1 MRKDYDDD
9 WSFEPPPKSLF
20 VWREFS
26 SKKTHT
32 SCLREKREKRERKK
46 RAVHRKRSAKKKNE
60 KTRSRHSLF
69 CEVSLK
75 KRKEKEVLFY
85 CSQTVVKLFRK
96 VHSQRAYFL
105 SSFIVPRTHTH
116 PTTPNTHTRRMTDSK
131 RSNAAGEK
139 YALRGIYG
147 SEPYWPQ
154 EKLKICVTGAGGFIG
169 ET

>member
-1 MRKDYDDD
+1 MMIGALSRRQKVYLCGEN
-9 WSFEPPPKSLF
+9 S
-20 VWREFS
+20 RA
-26 SKKTHT
+26 KKHT
-32 SCLREKREKRERKK
+32 QAAWEKRERKERERREQCIEK
-46 RAVHRKRSAKKKNE
+46 EAQKKKWKN
-60 KTRSRHSLF
+60 SLSPL
-69 CEVSLK
+69 SLLWSFSQK
-75 KRKEKEVLFY
+75 KKGKRGAFFLPSNCRKIVP
-85 CSQTVVKLFRK
+85 Q

>member
-9 WSFEPPPKSLF
+9 WSFEPPPKSLY

-26 SKKTHT
+26 RK
-32 SCLREKREKRERKK
+32 ERKK
-46 RAVHRKRSAKKKNE
+46 REQEFFAKDAQKKKLKKLALSATLSVKFLSKKE
-60 KTRSRHSLF
+60 RKKRCFFSTVKLSLF
-69 CEVSLK
+69 I
-75 KRKEKEVLFY
+75 LFLRP
-85 CSQTVVKLFRK
+85 QN
-96 VHSQRAYFL
+96 
-105 SSFIVPRTHTH
+105 THTSYDA
-116 PTTPNTHTRRMTDSK
+116 TKQVHTRRMTDSK

>member
-1 MRKDYDDD
+1 
-9 WSFEPPPKSLF
+9 LQ
-20 VWREFS
+20 
-26 SKKTHT
+26 
-32 SCLREKREKRERKK
+32 KK
-46 RAVHRKRSAKKKNE
+46 RKKKKNE
-60 KTRSRHSLF
+60 KTRSRHAL

-85 CSQTVVKLFRK
+85 RQTTVVKLFHK
-96 VHSQRAYFL
+96 SILNTLYFL
-105 SSFIVPRTHTH
+105 SSFFVPRTHTH

>member
-1 MRKDYDDD
+1 MKKLALATD
-9 WSFEPPPKSLF
+9 SL
-20 VWREFS
+20 
-26 SKKTHT
+26 
-32 SCLREKREKRERKK
+32 
-46 RAVHRKRSAKKKNE
+46 
-60 KTRSRHSLF
+60 

-75 KRKEKEVLFY
+75 IKEKEVLFY
-85 CSQTVVKLFRK
+85 CVKLSYNCSISPFSTR
-96 VHSQRAYFL
+96 SFL
-105 SSFIVPRTHTH
+105 SSFFVPRTHTSH
-116 PTTPNTHTRRMTDSK
+116 DTKQVHEKNMTDSK